1 MLESID
7 MMGAPIVFELLKLSL
22 NLVTLKVTLLKDRK
36 WQLRF
41 SRSDFSWLLV
51 VSCYLIN

>member
-22 NLVTLKVTLLKDRK
+22 NLVTLKVTLLKDIK
-36 WQLRF
+36 WQIRF
-41 SRSDFSWLLV
+41 STSDFS
-51 VSCYLIN
+51 